1 MNIDE
6 ISSELKKLSTA
17 KRIKFIRQK
26 ILNQNQQTFC
36 EDGIVRSGTLKSI
49 ESERMKIGPKIAERL
64 VHKLSLEGIKCQ
76 TDLFLEPYSPCFL
89 EIDFSKRQL
98 AGESMG
104 YLEEIRK
111 KIAQLT
117 PIIINTDEF
126 EPLIPK
132 GTTLLTHEAEAKD
145 LMQLKSK
152 LCYIKGDKSFL
163 YYLTYFNEKELKAT
177 FNNKEVMLSTSM
189 LEFCTIYVVEII
201 YFGK

>member
-26 ILNQNQQTFC
+26 VLNQNQQAFC

-64 VHKLSLEGIKCQ
+64 VHKLSLEGIKCE
-76 TDLFLEPYSPCFL
+76 TDLFLEPNSPCFL

-111 KIAQLT
+111 KIAQLI

-132 GTTLLTHEAEAKD
+132 GTTLLTHEVEAKE
-145 LMQLKSK
+145 LKQLKSK

-163 YYLTYFNEKELKAT
+163 YYLTYLNEKELKAT
-177 FNNKEVMLSTSM
+177 FNNKEIILSTSM
-189 LEFCTIYVVEII
+189 IEFCTIYVVEII
-201 YFGK
+201 YLGK